1 MFFTTFNQPFWIFNS
16 IFHLNAKLLKKL
28 SPKVCDYFKKQK
40 NVTPKHPTAPLTL
53 GPLPTQTKPLLRQAA
68 FVVGLV
74 FQPPKSDLCSL
85 PYPRSIQL
93 FSLVDRAPRETKQEF
108 FSFFLLFISQLFL
121 NRFASFKRQTTLKIT
136 PEIIRLFKKNKPRFR
151 RGQPRFRPR
160 LTLMLFF
167 LSSLNFSAVSE
178 PIFLI

>member
-1 MFFTTFNQPFWIFNS
+1 MENMSYQNNS
-16 IFHLNAKLLKKL
+16 QNI
-28 SPKVCDYFKKQK
+28 YKQYTSHCRVSGSAMCTVYIYACVITK
-40 NVTPKHPTAPLTL
+40 AGPNL
-53 GPLPTQTKPLLRQAA
+53 G
-68 FVVGLV
+68 V

-167 LSSLNFSAVSE
+167 LSSLNFSAVSQ
-178 PIFLI
+178 PICLI